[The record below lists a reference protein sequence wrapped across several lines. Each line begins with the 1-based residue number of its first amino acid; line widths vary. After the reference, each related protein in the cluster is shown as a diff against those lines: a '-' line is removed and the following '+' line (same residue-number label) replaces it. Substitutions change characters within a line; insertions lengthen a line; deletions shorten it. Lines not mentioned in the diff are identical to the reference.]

1 MKKANRI
8 LSLVLI
14 TFTLWTCA
22 SEEKEIEKN
31 NLLGRW
37 EIQEA
42 RRNGRP
48 TESLDNLYF
57 EFFEDGKMVTNLSGS
72 QESAVYEV
80 NDDIITQ
87 RQSQFDVDYQI
98 RNLTDSTLELAA
110 QIRDFNFSFSL
121 SKARLEE

>member
-80 NDDIITQ
+80 NEDIIAQ
-87 RQSQFDVDYQI
+87 RESQFDVDYQI

-121 SKARLEE
+121 SKAILEE

>member
-14 TFTLWTCA
+14 TFTVWTCA

-80 NDDIITQ
+80 NEDIITQ
-87 RQSQFDVDYQI
+87 RESQFDVDYQI

-121 SKARLEE
+121 SKAILEE